1 MALQDIMFSM
11 PFANSEASTITPEDL
26 RELSEFEKSNPGQTR
41 LVDDRATA
49 DNGPKSFMCFEGV
62 PNVHRLY
69 DFLLNHRYVQHTIL
83 QQNVS
88 PVCGKIL

>member
-1 MALQDIMFSM
+1 MLSTQDQGQSIILHVFW
-11 PFANSEASTITPEDL
+11 
-26 RELSEFEKSNPGQTR
+26 RQTR
-41 LVDDRATA
+41 LVDDRVTA

-88 PVCGKIL
+88 LVCVKIL